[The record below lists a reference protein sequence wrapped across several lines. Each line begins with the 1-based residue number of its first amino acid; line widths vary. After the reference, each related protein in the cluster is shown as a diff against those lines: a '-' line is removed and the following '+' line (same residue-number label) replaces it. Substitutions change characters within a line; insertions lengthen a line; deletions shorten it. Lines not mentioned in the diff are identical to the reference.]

1 MYRLRVLL
9 THSERIGNYGE
20 FLLNSRAR
28 YVGSAT
34 SAFFMHF
41 LLAQDLGTPSALS
54 KYQTQDLY
62 LYLCV
67 NTALLPQYVSEV
79 HTMAKVQYL
88 HKSTNR
94 AYTKISVNTALLP
107 QYVP

>member
-34 SAFFMHF
+34 SAFFVHF
-41 LLAQDLGTPSALS
+41 LLAQELGTPSAVS
-54 KYQTQDLY
+54 EYRTQDLY
-62 LYLCV
+62 LCLCV
-67 NTALLPQYVSEV
+67 NTALLPQYLSEV
-79 HTMAKVQYL
+79 HTVANV
-88 HKSTNR
+88 
-94 AYTKISVNTALLP
+94 
-107 QYVP
+107 